1 MSAFS
6 RRTFFKGA
14 AAVGAAA
21 TVGAGA
27 AGWFSP
33 IEPER
38 AFADEGSSEE
48 WKPATC
54 PACHNPICGTQ
65 VKVVDGVAVEI
76 KGDPNSPTN
85 QGRLCP
91 RGLSVLGGLY
101 HPCRVKKP
109 LKRTNPEKGLD
120 VDPGWVEISWDEVM
134 EITTQKLKECLDKD
148 PRTLFT
154 LTGFGNE
161 DSFKRLIFEGAFGT
175 PNGLTTSGP
184 LCADHFGPMATKGTK
199 VDKCDMER
207 CDYLLLMG
215 RSIGDE
221 WGLAHQNTKE
231 YVDAVARGMKVVC
244 VNPRKTNSA
253 QTGEWVPIAPGTDV
267 ALCWAIVNVM
277 LYEIGQVDEHFL
289 KVRTNAPYLVED
301 KPETLKGTKVSLQDY
316 ARGAD
321 GKPIVW
327 DEAAGAAVLFDAS
340 TGETYALFGE
350 YDVNGTTLKTCLQ
363 LVKDYIVDMT
373 PEWAEGITSVP
384 AATTRRIAAE
394 LVEYA
399 RIGSTIEIE
408 GETFPFRPAM
418 ALAPGRGANSN
429 PLNVE
434 LFKAIEVV
442 NELLG
447 NIDVPG
453 GSLGLEHGDIHVMKT
468 DADGM
473 LLPPDADNFK
483 NQVLGQEKL
492 EFPPTSYKLEC
503 FYPHELH
510 VMQLVWRAM
519 VDPESYHLDYKPE
532 VFMVLGG
539 GNPLR
544 SNSDPRPVVEALK
557 TIPFV
562 FTISLWMDELT
573 QFADVVLPEHHA
585 LERYALW
592 NATWISNKGTSDY
605 SRGLRII
612 EARKPVV
619 EPVFDTRQQED
630 LLIEWAR
637 ELGVLPKMTGIANK
651 GFQGKFLADKPAGIA
666 EEFALSPK
674 EPYTYAD
681 VCERK
686 LKTQFGG
693 TGWDAVEE
701 CAVVGYRLPDV
712 KSSYIWH
719 WHPEN
724 AYRIPVYFRY
734 NARSAN
740 MLRAMLAE
748 NNVEFPHADIDEV
761 LRQYSAAPLFFEFE
775 GMHPTE
781 EYPLKV
787 LQFKTHFQVNDSSG
801 LSYNQWLHDVERHF
815 DPNLK
820 KVLIAPQKADELGL
834 AEGDEVVI
842 ESMYGGTTTGV
853 LHLSEMIHPTTL
865 AISGKWGAKGAG
877 LIDFAHE
884 GPHYNALLNDD
895 ERDIGFMMGNLNNS
909 VAVKVYKA

>member
-1 MSAFS
+1 MATLS

-21 TVGAGA
+21 AVGSLEAGS
-27 AGWFSP
+27 WFAPGASD
-33 IEPER
+33 R
-38 AFADEGSSEE
+38 AFAASSEE

-76 KGDPNSPTN
+76 KGDSNSPTN

-101 HPCRVKKP
+101 HPYRVKKP

-120 VDPGWVEISWDEVM
+120 IDPGWVEITWDEAM
-134 EITTQKLKECLDKD
+134 EITTQKLKDCMEKD
-148 PRTLFT
+148 PRRLFT
-154 LTGFGNE
+154 QTGFGNE
-161 DSFKRLIFEGAFGT
+161 DSFKRLIFETAFGT

-184 LCADHFGPMATKGTK
+184 LCADHFGPMATKATK
-199 VDKCDMER
+199 VDKCDMQHCE
-207 CDYLLLMG
+207 YLLLMG

-231 YVDAVARGMKVVC
+231 YVEAVMRGMKVVC

-277 LYEIGQVDEHFL
+277 LYEIGQMDEHFL

-301 KPETLKGTKVSLQDY
+301 VSEMLKGTKACFQDFQRD
-316 ARGAD
+316 AASN
-321 GKPIVW
+321 KPLVW
-327 DEAAGAAVLFDAS
+327 DEAAGAAVPFDTS
-340 TGETYALFGE
+340 TGETYALFGTYE
-350 YDVNGTTLKTCLQ
+350 VNGKQVKTCLQ

-373 PEWAEGITSVP
+373 PEWAEGITTVS
-384 AATTRRIAAE
+384 ADKIREIAHD
-394 LVEYA
+394 LVKHA
-399 RIGSTIEIE
+399 RIGSTINIE

-468 DADGM
+468 DTDG
-473 LLPPDADNFK
+473 LLVPPESDNFR

-492 EFPPTSYKLEC
+492 SFPPTSYKMEC

-510 VMQLVWRAM
+510 VMQLVWRAIL
-519 VDPESYHLDYKPE
+519 DPASYYLDYTPE
-532 VFMVLGG
+532 VFMALGG

-544 SNSDPRPVVEALK
+544 SNSNPEPVVEALQ

-562 FTISLWMDELT
+562 FTISLWMDEMT

-585 LERYALW
+585 FERYALW

-619 EPVFDTRQQED
+619 DPVFDTRQQED
-630 LLIEWAR
+630 LLIEWAAA
-637 ELGVLPKMTGIANK
+637 LGILPKMTGIANK
-651 GFQGKFLADKPAGIA
+651 GFQGKFLKEKPAGIA
-666 EEFALSPK
+666 DELALNPK

-693 TGWDAVEE
+693 SGWDAVEK
-701 CAVVGYRLPDV
+701 CAVVGFELPDV

-724 AYRIPVYFRY
+724 AYRIPVYFNY
-734 NARSAN
+734 NARSAR
-740 MLRAMLAE
+740 MLRDLLAQ
-748 NNVEFPHADIDEV
+748 NNVDFPHADIDEV

-775 GMHPTE
+775 GMHPTD

-801 LSYNQWLHDVERHF
+801 LSYNHWLHDVEQRF
-815 DPNLK
+815 DPHLK
-820 KVLIAPQKADELGL
+820 KVLLSPGRAHELGL
-834 AEGDEVVI
+834 DEGDEVVI
-842 ESMYGGTTTGV
+842 ESMYGGKTSAV
-853 LHLSEMIHPTTL
+853 LHLSEMLHPTTI
-865 AISGKWGAKGAG
+865 AISGKWGAKGGG
-877 LIDFAHE
+877 LIDFAQE
-884 GPHYNALLNDD
+884 GAHYNTLLNDD